1 MGIVAVIAYRPK
13 PGREDEL
20 LALTREHHP
29 ILREQG
35 LVTDRPPIVTRA
47 GDGTIV
53 EVFEWVAGGPER
65 AHSNPA
71 VLQLWQRYSAVCDY
85 VPLAT
90 LAESASLFAG
100 FEALN

>member
-1 MGIVAVIAYRPK
+1 MGIVAVVAYRPK

-29 ILREQG
+29 ILHEQG

-47 GDGTIV
+47 TDGTIV
-53 EVFEWVAGGPER
+53 EVFEWVAGGIER

-71 VLQLWQRYSAVCDY
+71 VAQLWQRYAAVCDY